1 MNMLVF
7 TVRHWFTE
15 PVLLLLLNHMALQY
29 VCAEHFGRYLSVLLR
44 LVHVQKSAKHLVS
57 L

>member
-29 VCAEHFGRYLSVLLR
+29 VCAEHFGRHLSVLLR